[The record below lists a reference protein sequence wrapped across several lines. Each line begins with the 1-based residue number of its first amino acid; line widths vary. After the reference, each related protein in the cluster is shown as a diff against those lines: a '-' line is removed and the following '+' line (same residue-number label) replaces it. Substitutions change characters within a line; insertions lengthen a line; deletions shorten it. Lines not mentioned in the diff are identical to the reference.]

1 MKVSPMRTSVLVRV
15 TALAVVA
22 ACFTALAKADPPK
35 AKSRTLDQDEV
46 EKYVVVTGS
55 YIPQKVRRKS
65 IGTDSVHN
73 VRIYTRNELEST
85 GRTPSVAG
93 GLSLDPSISISG
105 R

>member
-1 MKVSPMRTSVLVRV
+1 MKTFRFV
-15 TALAVVA
+15 ALGVVA
-22 ACFTALAKADPPK
+22 FAGSFAAGNAQADPRANANADRK
-35 AKSRTLDQDEV
+35 ILVQDE
-46 EKYVVVTGS
+46 EERYVVVTGS

-73 VRIYTRNELEST
+73 VRIFTKRELEST